1 MGDISMRGKGRAL
14 KMKEGGRAAKR
25 DLKAIGPTLKGRR
38 KKRTDGAMKRRAE
51 EASMKELR
59 YPTSKPKRRLP
70 DPERGPVKPMPM
82 PMPRPERPN
91 MKPMPYRKPRLPKDI
106 EKYLM
111 DMPRRVTPA
120 MKKDGG
126 SAKKPDSARGKSTR
140 IGKIKKVVENIK
152 KRGDMVGMPSMDPG
166 KFKAVF
172 GTGSKIK
179 KLPPATQTLRRK
191 QGTRS
196 LQSLMAGS
204 ALKGAGKMGAGMAG
218 QAMKLAKKL
227 KPTGRINADDLK
239 RAKETLMKKK
249 GK

>member
-14 KMKEGGRAAKR
+14 KMKKGGALPSTKGSS
-25 DLKAIGPTLKGRR
+25 KAGMQSKQGRNFLLPKEPKPKKGR
-38 KKRTDGAMKRRAE
+38 
-51 EASMKELR
+51 
-59 YPTSKPKRRLP
+59 
-70 DPERGPVKPMPM
+70 DPERPPKFGPKPKPMPKPMPRPDRGPDRKPKPVPRPMPM
-82 PMPRPERPN
+82 PMP
-91 MKPMPYRKPRLPKDI
+91 PKIKEKI
-106 EKYLM
+106 EQFMENLGKKA
-111 DMPRRVTPA
+111 RPA

-152 KRGDMVGMPSMDPG
+152 KRGNVGRPSMSPG
-166 KFKAVF
+166 KQKAIF
-172 GTGSKIK
+172 GTK
-179 KLPPATQTLRRK
+179 KVAGPAPFRRK

-227 KPTGRINADDLK
+227 KPTGRLNADDLK
-239 RAKETLMKKK
+239 RAKEMLLKKK